1 MSELSKFNIPVIL
14 FIFKR
19 SETTI
24 KTIQI
29 LKKINARKII
39 LVGDY
44 GRNNEENKIV
54 EKVRKEVLSAIDWDC
69 DVEKRFATKNE
80 GVFNQIGLGACDI
93 LKKEGKAIFLE
104 DDNLPEESFFPY
116 CEYLLDKYEN
126 EEKILWICGT
136 NYLGQYTPKNG
147 ASYMFT
153 KQLLPCGWASW
164 GKKFNKY
171 YDKTLEF
178 LDDKK
183 EIKKLRNQYVNCR
196 LYKQQVYDAKNERMR
211 FLEGRQFASW
221 DYHMIMSVVKN
232 NLYGIAP
239 SCNLIKNTGVDTFA
253 THGGVSKKNV
263 MAQRFCGMDSFE
275 ISLPLKDPKELKIDS
290 KFEKKISSIRVK
302 PFLKTINSKIKNLI
316 KKNIFHLNENESFK
330 QKFLKK

>member
-1 MSELSKFNIPVIL
+1 MNELSKFNIPVVL

-69 DVEKRFATKNE
+69 DVEKRFAAKNE

-126 EEKILWICGT
+126 NEKVLWICGT
-136 NYLGQYTPKNG
+136 NYLGKYSPKDG
-147 ASYMFT
+147 SSYMFT

-171 YDKTLEF
+171 YDKELSF
-178 LDDKK
+178 LDKK
-183 EIKKLRNQYVNCR
+183 AEIKKLRNQYVSCR
-196 LYKQQVYDAKNERMR
+196 LFRQQITDAKNERIRHKNNER
-211 FLEGRQFASW
+211 FISW

-232 NLYGIAP
+232 NLYGIFFFYI
-239 SCNLIKNTGVDTFA
+239 CNI
-253 THGGVSKKNV
+253 
-263 MAQRFCGMDSFE
+263 
-275 ISLPLKDPKELKIDS
+275 
-290 KFEKKISSIRVK
+290 
-302 PFLKTINSKIKNLI
+302 
-316 KKNIFHLNENESFK
+316 
-330 QKFLKK
+330 